1 MSHWQSAGQPQT
13 KMDDNTIEKVVAMV
27 AIALMAT
34 FGPRFGMTET
44 MFGIAATGIG
54 AMAGTGAA
62 AAIVRRKTGERTT
75 TSC

>member
-1 MSHWQSAGQPQT
+1 MIDG
-13 KMDDNTIEKVVAMV
+13 NTIEKCVAMV
-27 AIALMAT
+27 LIAALAA
-34 FGPRFGMTET
+34 FGQKFGMTET

-62 AAIVRRKTGERTT
+62 AAIVRRKTGEKTT